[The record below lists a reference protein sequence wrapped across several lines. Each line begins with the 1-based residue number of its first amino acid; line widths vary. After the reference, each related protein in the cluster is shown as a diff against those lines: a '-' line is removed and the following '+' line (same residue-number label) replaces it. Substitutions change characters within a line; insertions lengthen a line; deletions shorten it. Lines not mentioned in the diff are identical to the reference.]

1 MWTSAMVEDW
11 LAEAADTLRRLP
23 DGEAKFRLGP
33 RSAWPDVVR
42 DAVTA
47 QGADGPKVRLGPP
60 SPGAIDRL
68 EQVISWLALLTE
80 AQRRIAWALAS
91 GIPMAK
97 LARLI
102 GCHRNTVA
110 NRQAAALRVIAGH
123 LNLPPAQGATPQ
135 GVMTKMSCRGVAGAG
150 VVSRAR

>member
-47 QGADGPKVRLGPP
+47 YGADGPRVRLGPP

-68 EQVISWLALLTE
+68 EQVISWLPLLTE

-91 GIPMAK
+91 GIPVAK

-123 LNLPPAQGATPQ
+123 LNLPPARGAMPQ
-135 GVMTKMSCRGVAGAG
+135 GVTTKISCRGAAGAG